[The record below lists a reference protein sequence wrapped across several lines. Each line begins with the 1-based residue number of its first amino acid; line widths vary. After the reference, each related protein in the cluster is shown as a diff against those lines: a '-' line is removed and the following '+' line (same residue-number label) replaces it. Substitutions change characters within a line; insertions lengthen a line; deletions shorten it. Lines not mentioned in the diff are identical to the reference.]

1 MTSNL
6 IMFLTTVVVFSSIYF
21 IYKKIKNR
29 FESVKTYLL
38 IVIVVFFVSC
48 LVVFPN
54 NTIDAALNG
63 ILTWANVVLPSLL
76 PFLIGAEIL
85 IGLGVVDFIGVLL
98 SPIMRPLFGTSGEG
112 SFAFAMSIT
121 SGYPV
126 GVSLVSK
133 LRQENSISRIE
144 AQRLV
149 SFCSTSGPLFIIGA
163 VSVGMFKNSSIGA
176 LLASSHYLGAIT
188 VGLIF
193 KNYGRTK
200 NKDNVNK
207 IPNSTNNN
215 YLKKA
220 LSKLINARKEDGR
233 NISKLM
239 GDSIKSALESMFM
252 VGGFIMIYSVIIEIL
267 KITGVIKILALFFSF
282 LIPFNLDIK
291 LIEGLISGL
300 LEMTNGCKL
309 ISTASNSSI
318 ILQLCSVSFLIGWSG
333 LSIHSQALSMIS
345 NTDISSKLYIISKAL
360 HAIFSSIY
368 CFVLYELLFKN
379 IVVMS
384 FFSENNSIRDNLL
397 GNWINNLKFSF
408 SLEIVIL
415 VVIIAL
421 SFFVGTLYS
430 LRSITINKKGP
441 LV

>member
-6 IMFLTTVVVFSSIYF
+6 IIFLITAIVLYSIFLIHKKFKNRLKNVKIYLLVLLVVF
-21 IYKKIKNR
+21 
-29 FESVKTYLL
+29 L
-38 IVIVVFFVSC
+38 VSC
-48 LVVFPN
+48 LVLFPK
-54 NTIDAALNG
+54 NTIDASFNG
-63 ILTWANVVLPSLL
+63 IVTWATIVLPSLL

-126 GVSLVSK
+126 GVSLISK
-133 LRQENSISRIE
+133 LRQEKSISRIE

-149 SFCSTSGPLFIIGA
+149 SFCSTSGPLFMIGA
-163 VSVGMFKNSSIGA
+163 VSVGMFKNSTVGI

-193 KNYGRTK
+193 KNYGSNK
-200 NKDNVNK
+200 NKDNSNQRSN
-207 IPNSTNNN
+207 NSIN
-215 YLKKA
+215 YIKRA
-220 LSKLINARKEDGR
+220 LLKLISTRKEDGR
-233 NISKLM
+233 SISKLM
-239 GDSIKSALESMFM
+239 GDSIKSALETMFM

-267 KITGVIKILALFFSF
+267 KITGIIKFLSF
-282 LIPFNLDIK
+282 LLSIIIPFNIDSK

-318 ILQLCSVSFLIGWSG
+318 ITQLCSVSFLIGWSG
-333 LSIHSQALSMIS
+333 LSIHSQTLSMLS
-345 NTDISSKLYIISKAL
+345 NTDISSKLYILSKTL
-360 HAIFSSIY
+360 HALFSSIY
-368 CFVLYELLFKN
+368 CYVLYKVLFKN

-384 FFSENNSIRDNLL
+384 FFSDNNIIEYYLV
-397 GNWINNLKFSF
+397 GNWLENLKFSI
-408 SLEIVIL
+408 SLEFIILIVTI
-415 VVIIAL
+415 VF
-421 SFFVGTLYS
+421 SFFIGTIYS
-430 LRSITINKKGP
+430 LKSITNK
-441 LV
+441 

>member
-1 MTSNL
+1 MTNNL
-6 IMFLTTVVVFSSIYF
+6 IMLLTTAVVFSSIYL
-21 IYKKIKNR
+21 IHKKIKNK
-29 FESVKTYLL
+29 FENVKTYLL
-38 IVIVVFFVSC
+38 IILVIFLVSC

-63 ILTWANVVLPSLL
+63 IITWANVVLPSLL

-98 SPIMRPLFGTSGEG
+98 SPIMHPLFGTSGEG

-133 LRQENSISRIE
+133 LRQENSVSRIE

-200 NKDNVNK
+200 NRD
-207 IPNSTNNN
+207 NNN
-215 YLKKA
+215 LRLNKSNNKSYLKRA
-220 LSKLINARKEDGR
+220 LSELINTRKKDGR

-239 GDSIKSALESMFM
+239 GDSIKSSLEAMFM

-267 KITGVIKILALFFSF
+267 KITGVVRLLALIFNIV
-282 LIPFNLDIK
+282 IPFNIDIK

-309 ISTASNSSI
+309 ISSASNASVIS
-318 ILQLCSVSFLIGWSG
+318 QLCSVSFLIGWSG
-333 LSIHSQALSMIS
+333 LSIHSQALSMLS
-345 NTDISSKLYIISKAL
+345 NTDISPKLYILSKAL
-360 HAIFSSIY
+360 HAFFSSIY
-368 CFVLYELLFKN
+368 CFALYKLMFKN
-379 IVVMS
+379 VVVMS
-384 FFSENNSIRDNLL
+384 FFSENNSIGDSLI
-397 GNWINNLKFSF
+397 GNWIKNLKFSV
-408 SLEIVIL
+408 SLELVIL
-415 VVIIAL
+415 VVIIAF
-421 SFFVGTLYS
+421 SFLVGAICS
-430 LRSITINKKGP
+430 LNSITNK
-441 LV
+441 

>member
-6 IMFLTTVVVFSSIYF
+6 IIFLITAIVLYSIFLIHKKFKNRLKNVKIYLLVLLVVF
-21 IYKKIKNR
+21 
-29 FESVKTYLL
+29 L
-38 IVIVVFFVSC
+38 VSC
-48 LVVFPN
+48 LVLFPK
-54 NTIDAALNG
+54 NTIDASFNG
-63 ILTWANVVLPSLL
+63 IVTWATIVLPSLL

-126 GVSLVSK
+126 GVSLISK
-133 LRQENSISRIE
+133 LRQEKSISRIE

-149 SFCSTSGPLFIIGA
+149 SFCSTSGPLFMIGA
-163 VSVGMFKNSSIGA
+163 VSVGMFKNSTVGI

-193 KNYGRTK
+193 KNYGSNK
-200 NKDNVNK
+200 NKDNSNQRSN
-207 IPNSTNNN
+207 NSIN
-215 YLKKA
+215 YIKRA
-220 LSKLINARKEDGR
+220 LLKLISTRKEDGR
-233 NISKLM
+233 SISKLM
-239 GDSIKSALESMFM
+239 GDSIKSALETMFM

-267 KITGVIKILALFFSF
+267 KITGIIKFLSF
-282 LIPFNLDIK
+282 LLSIIIPFNIDSK

-318 ILQLCSVSFLIGWSG
+318 ITQLCSVSFLIGWSG
-333 LSIHSQALSMIS
+333 LSIHSQTLSMLS
-345 NTDISSKLYIISKAL
+345 NTDISSKLYILSKTL
-360 HAIFSSIY
+360 HALFSSIY
-368 CFVLYELLFKN
+368 CYVLYQVLFKN

-384 FFSENNSIRDNLL
+384 FFSDNNIIEYYLV
-397 GNWINNLKFSF
+397 GNWLENLKFSI
-408 SLEIVIL
+408 SLEFIILIVTI
-415 VVIIAL
+415 VF
-421 SFFVGTLYS
+421 SFFIGTIYS
-430 LRSITINKKGP
+430 LKSITNK
-441 LV
+441 